1 MIYNLLFIMI
11 FLITLTTN
19 VLAEQ
24 PRICFF
30 ADENY
35 QGSSICATQGQTVSN
50 LKKEWNDKISSIH
63 IPPGMVVTTFKDIN
77 FSGENLTFKE
87 SVDLGLSRRWTSLNN
102 AISSF
107 KVRSAAC
114 FYSSD
119 DFIGESICISGN
131 ERIDL
136 YNETYGRQSHM
147 LNPLNDRISSILIP
161 EDTQTIIYENDNYG
175 GIYFTLTESH
185 SASDLEK
192 LGLNNSISSI
202 KVSQFE
208 HFLCDKYCVIKDN
221 MVVPIQY
228 AFGNYWNDT
237 RIGSKQVLISLY
249 ITNDDDYAIG
259 MAGGGVFKVK
269 GREVYFV
276 HEKSNKAA
284 VFELSDHG
292 NTLSLLSKFNGGYFE
307 FQLVESSGDRVINI
321 YPILGY
327 LFDDDD
333 TNIRFFIHNESD
345 SQPVIIDKIVL
356 TVEKAQHRIERG
368 FIGKVIC
375 WLDPMLNLYNY
386 IIQGGCNQVDH
397 FITDA
402 QKFFSS
408 GENKTLQISGTS
420 KPLPKIKDNEV
431 NAFEKMMENPSSDPK
446 GVLTYVNSDMN
457 GKSLTLPATA
467 LACNVSMK
475 DEVLPHLRSR
485 RETIPPCITWTLNI
499 LTDFTLLFGNSI
511 STWNAETFGRVISR
525 IVNTGDTGYAVSDPI
540 VDERLVENVR
550 TFVTANIDNVAL
562 LKTAFDFSQ
571 LSYSDY
577 LRHNKPE
584 SIVLPPQAVQ
594 LLPQGRYE
602 LTLQGFQFVDT
613 VPRRQNNGE
622 WVEQPEL
629 HFDIE
634 VIAGVTE
641 ATYTAR
647 QNVIPVVED
656 WRKLYRQAW
665 QSLNIASTAATIEPA
680 EATSNP
686 NIYQGMN
693 DVISAASLVS
703 DVAQSWLRTPRE
715 DYIYVIVRLS
725 GEIISIAMAVDIN
738 EYDVGIAGSLTRPAD
753 VLHPTANGTIRGAG
767 TAAMRALADYL
778 AKKGKRSLV
787 SDVISQPSAIVK
799 KKVGFQYINEL

>member
-1 MIYNLLFIMI
+1 ML
-11 FLITLTTN
+11 FLIILTTN
-19 VLAEQ
+19 VFAEQ

-35 QGSSICATQGQTVSN
+35 QGRSICATQGQAVSN
-50 LKKEWNDKISSIH
+50 LKTEWNDKISSIH
-63 IPPGMVVTTFKDIN
+63 IPPGMMVTTFKDIN

-87 SVDLGLSRRWTSLNN
+87 SVNLGLSRRWTSLNN

-114 FYSSD
+114 FYTND
-119 DFIGESICISGN
+119 NFIGESICISGN
-131 ERIDL
+131 ERLDL
-136 YNETYGRQSHM
+136 YNESHGRKSHM
-147 LNPLNDRISSILIP
+147 LNPLNDRIRSILLP

-192 LGLNNSISSI
+192 IGMNNNISSI
-202 KVSQFE
+202 RISQFE
-208 HFLCDKYCVIKDN
+208 HFLCDKYCVIKDT

-228 AFGNYWNDT
+228 AFGNYWHDN

-269 GREVYFV
+269 GREVYFI

-327 LFDDDD
+327 LFDVDD
-333 TNIRFFIHNESD
+333 TNIRFFIHNES
-345 SQPVIIDKIVL
+345 SNEPIIIDKIVL
-356 TVEKAQHRIERG
+356 TVEKAQRRIERS
-368 FIGKVIC
+368 FIGKTVC

-402 QKFFSS
+402 QEFFSS
-408 GENKTLQISGTS
+408 RENKTLQISGTS
-420 KPLPKIKDNEV
+420 RPLSKIKDDEAV
-431 NAFEKMMENPSSDPK
+431 AFETVVTAPSSDPK
-446 GVLTYVNSDMN
+446 GTLTYVNSDMN

-467 LACNVSMK
+467 LACNVSMN

-550 TFVTANIDNVAL
+550 TFVAANIDNVAL

-584 SIVLPPQAVQ
+584 SIAQPPQAVQ

-602 LTLQGFQFVDT
+602 LTLQGFQFVET
-613 VPRRQNNGE
+613 VPRRQHHGE
-622 WVEQPEL
+622 WIEQPEL

-634 VIAGVTE
+634 VITGITE
-641 ATYTAR
+641 ATQIAR
-647 QNVIPVVED
+647 QNVLPVVED

-665 QSLNIASTAATIEPA
+665 QSLNIASTAATAATA
-680 EATSNP
+680 EAAETTSNP
-686 NIYQGMN
+686 NMHQGMN

-753 VLHPTANGTIRGAG
+753 VLHPTANGVIRGAG
-767 TAAMRALADYL
+767 TAAMRALAEYL